1 MRVLRIAPARQMAL
15 FTGQDDSP
23 DRWDDL
29 PGHVKAQVLA
39 LLASMIMKSL
49 PGEGGP
55 ADREVRP

>member
-15 FTGQDDSP
+15 FAGQDESSA
-23 DRWDDL
+23 RWDDL

-49 PGEGGP
+49 PGEGRP
-55 ADREVRP
+55 ADRGVRP